1 MGKVER
7 FVKNETQVNELQYN
21 LIKDFV
27 LIRKNANLTQEELAA
42 KTDIIRTTVARIEA
56 GMNSPQ
62 VITLLKLLEPLGY
75 TLKIV
80 PLEKKKNNK

>member
-80 PLEKKKNNK
+80 PLEKKKK